1 VRNISNLS
9 STRNAVSLRERVYNQ
24 LRTMIL
30 SGKIE
35 AGRRLVE
42 TTIAT
47 ELGVSRT
54 PVREALHKLGLESL
68 VRSIPRVG
76 YIVNDMSEYDI
87 EDLFTTR
94 AAIEQLVAGCALE
107 KITPEELDKLE
118 NNLGKTDQIL
128 KDGLT
133 KKMIGLDSEFH
144 EMICKA
150 SRSKRLYQIAQMLR
164 EHMLKF
170 RISCLHIPEIAE
182 RARDDHYEIFKALQ
196 VKDRAKLNQA
206 MVSHMDNTK
215 KDILAYMR
223 KVQEQML
230 PKM

>member
-1 VRNISNLS
+1 
-9 STRNAVSLRERVYNQ
+9 
-24 LRTMIL
+24 MIL

-42 TTIAT
+42 AAIAA

-68 VRSIPRVG
+68 VQSIPRVG

-107 KITPEELDKLE
+107 KITPDELDKLE
-118 NNLGKTDQIL
+118 RNLGKTDQIL
-128 KDGLT
+128 KAGLT
-133 KKMIGLDSEFH
+133 KKMIDLDSEFH

-164 EHMLKF
+164 EHMLKLEVMPSYT
-170 RISCLHIPEIAE
+170 RNSGKGPGRSLSRSSGRSRPKTAQNST
-182 RARDDHYEIFKALQ
+182 RRWL
-196 VKDRAKLNQA
+196 
-206 MVSHMDNTK
+206 SHMDNTK

-223 KVQEQML
+223 RRQEQRL
-230 PKM
+230 

>member
-1 VRNISNLS
+1 VRHLNNLP
-9 STRNAVSLRERVYNQ
+9 STRNTPSLRERVYSQ

-42 TTIAT
+42 ATIAA

-68 VRSIPRVG
+68 VQSIPRVG

-107 KITPEELDKLE
+107 KITPDELDKLE
-118 NNLGKTDQIL
+118 RNLGKTDQVL
-128 KDGLT
+128 KAGLT
-133 KKMIGLDSEFH
+133 KKMIDLDSEFH

-170 RISCLHIPEIAE
+170 RKACLHVPEIAA
-182 RARDDHYEIFKALQ
+182 RARDDHYEIFKALRA
-196 VKDRAKLNQA
+196 KDRARLNRA

-215 KDILAYMR
+215 KDILVYMR
-223 KVQEQML
+223 RQQEQRL
-230 PKM
+230 

>member
-1 VRNISNLS
+1 
-9 STRNAVSLRERVYNQ
+9 VYNQ

-42 TTIAT
+42 AAIAA

-68 VRSIPRVG
+68 VQSIPRVG
-76 YIVNDMSEYDI
+76 YIVNDLSEYDI

-94 AAIEQLVAGCALE
+94 AAIEQLVAGRALE
-107 KITPEELDKLE
+107 KITPDELDKLE
-118 NNLGKTDQIL
+118 RNLGKTDQVL
-128 KDGLT
+128 KAGLT
-133 KKMIGLDSEFH
+133 KKMIDLDSEFH

-170 RISCLHIPEIAE
+170 RKSCLHIPDIAE
-182 RARDDHYEIFKALQ
+182 RARDDHYEIFRALQ
-196 VKDRAKLNQA
+196 AKDRARLNQA

-223 KVQEQML
+223 RQQEQRL
-230 PKM
+230 